1 METIQTSRE
10 QIDLERRRVAE
21 HYEHD
26 PEIFRMVLGARR
38 AYSTAI
44 WSQAD
49 DTLDTAQ
56 ERKCQSIAAR
66 LSLAPGERVLDVGC
80 GWGSVLL
87 YLAKKHPEVSFDA
100 LTLSQKQ
107 RDEVSRLA
115 IEGGVSEKIRLILE
129 HFETAPLTE
138 GSYDAIY
145 FVGSIVHM
153 KHREAV
159 LSRAAKLLKP
169 GGRLFISDCYFPVQE
184 RGDRD
189 SRANRYILHEVLG
202 YCQLRPLS
210 EELLDIERNGLDI
223 LHVQDLTASY
233 VKTVD
238 AWIDN
243 IRKHRAEINA
253 RAPGFAHILQSYI
266 TVGRRSFHQRTALE
280 YMLVAQKSGPLSRRI
295 DPSYWPVL

>member
-1 METIQTSRE
+1 MELNQTSRE
-10 QIDLERRRVAE
+10 QIELEKRRVAE

-26 PEIFRMVLGARR
+26 PEIFQMVLGKRR

-56 ERKCQSIAAR
+56 ERKCQSIVAR
-66 LSLAPGERVLDVGC
+66 LALAPGDRVLDVGC

-87 YLAKKHPEVSFDA
+87 YLAKHKEVSIDA
-100 LTLSQKQ
+100 LTLSQRQ

-115 IEGGVSEKIRLILE
+115 VESGVSEKIRLILE
-129 HFETAPLTE
+129 HFETADLPE
-138 GSYDAIY
+138 ESYDAIY

-159 LSRAAKLLKP
+159 LARAARLLKP
-169 GGRLFISDCYFPVQE
+169 GGRLFISDCYFPVE
-184 RGDRD
+184 PRGDRD

-210 EELLDIERNGLDI
+210 EELLSIEQNGLDI

-266 TVGRRSFHQRTALE
+266 TVGRRSFHQRSALE
-280 YMLVAQKSGPLSRRI
+280 YMILAQKSGSSSRGL